1 MQPLLLDC
9 CVWLSPPACDHC
21 LRALEKAE
29 ENAQRLTGN
38 PGQVLPHPEL
48 CTVRQDLHQSCPH
61 CQVSSPGAE
70 LKSSLGRRE

>member
-1 MQPLLLDC
+1 MEMGNCSLKRGKDSFQT
-9 CVWLSPPACDHC
+9 
-21 LRALEKAE
+21 LEKAE